1 MNRILIV
8 DGPWLLWRAFHVAL
22 FRRNFKYFGRSIPS
36 TVLSMIA
43 KDFRE
48 TRSTHLAVTF
58 DAPKSFRYKI
68 YPHYKE
74 GRQKVKTVGSI
85 LGDKANDLPP
95 EIQSMSPY
103 QFLPTIKECLTWSGI
118 HWVSIK
124 NMESDD
130 MLGAAALNLAAPD
143 TKVILE
149 TGDKD
154 LMQVVNDKRGVCI
167 YQPGVGKKEAR
178 YITRKEVIEM
188 KGVKPSQIRDYLCLI
203 GDSIDNIPGVPDIA
217 EVRARKILAT
227 YGSIKEALKH
237 KNKMTER
244 LHDNINGLYL
254 ARKLVDLNTECWY
267 PEVSDLKIGKLQ
279 EKEIVN
285 ILGKVPSGIE
295 DLHAQKALAST
306 KGLFG

>member
-1 MNRILIV
+1 MNLILIV

-22 FRRNFKYFGRSIPS
+22 FRRNFKYFDRSIPS

-85 LGDKANDLPP
+85 LGDKAKDLPS

-103 QFLPTIKECLTWSGI
+103 QFLPNIKKCLTLSGI

-130 MLGAAALNLAAPD
+130 MLGAAALNLAAPN
-143 TKVILE
+143 TRVILE

-167 YQPGVGKKEAR
+167 YQPSVGKKDPR

-203 GDSIDNIPGVPDIA
+203 GDSIDSIPGVPGIA
-217 EVRARKILAT
+217 EGRAREILST

-237 KNKMTER
+237 KNKLTQR

-295 DLHAQKALAST
+295 ELHAQKALAST